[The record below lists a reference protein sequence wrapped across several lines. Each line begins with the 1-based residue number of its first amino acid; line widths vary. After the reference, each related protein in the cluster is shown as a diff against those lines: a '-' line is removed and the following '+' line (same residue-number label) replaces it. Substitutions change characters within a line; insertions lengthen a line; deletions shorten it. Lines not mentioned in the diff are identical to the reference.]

1 MWDHFFS
8 SNVVPVPPPPQ
19 PPVLFEAIWGL
30 VSSPALQ
37 LPPPPPPPPPPALGA
52 FLFTV
57 QSRIVQLLP
66 DTWPP
71 SADSVIANGPTIIT
85 IVLTPIFL
93 HVLAVSTERPSVEEL
108 ECNQKQ
114 TARRIE
120 VVNELIASLADEDLA
135 SDKIGRVKVE
145 ALSRRCYELL
155 QAPRSAVPP
164 GLMKDVIEW
173 LGKLAEKELRI
184 AHEKSAQKP
193 PPPEYADGSKLDEII
208 EQVGYIEE
216 LMKMA
221 HERMEPALHKRLWA
235 LVYQGRALRRTERR
249 RGLVKAVRLL
259 LKARESLKWVLLQ
272 SVASIL
278 MATVEA
284 TSTFYRASVLD
295 TFTTPDDATTTAEE
309 YWLAFKRAAH
319 ALFYVEMLATFLGL
333 LVNAL
338 RDRGQAK
345 MGQELKLYYFGAML
359 KKDLHFWTVK
369 KGSPNE
375 TIWQVWELDRKIEA
389 FVKVPQDAISIVV
402 KIATSAMLVRQRSS
416 RMLYLLL
423 GINWG
428 ALALNYA
435 WRFVQGKWY
444 DYATRGLMEPSMDD
458 YTWIHALNPEF
469 VSTFQS
475 FVRGDAE
482 RLSFARYLNSVTRR
496 KKASALIDSFATP
509 FEEVLTFS
517 SSIVQS
523 AVTGNLVAS
532 GVVGVGQATG
542 LMQSARSVSHDT
554 QSAIS
559 TYQDAV
565 RKAEPLAK
573 AWDLCTLPPSIDPD
587 VGIVPPGRARGHIV
601 FEGVEFKYP
610 ERDVLV
616 LKGASF
622 EVLPGQ
628 TLGMTGSAGC
638 GKSTALRLLERFYDV
653 TAGRILLDGRNIREY
668 SPDWLRSQI
677 ATVAQEP
684 KLLPCTIL
692 ENITF
697 GCKPG
702 SEPTLEKVYTAC
714 KDANIYDELM
724 DKNKFPEGL
733 RTMMNAVSN
742 VSGGE
747 KQRIAIARAI
757 LTNPPILLLDEAT
770 SALDEENQE
779 KVQSALERLMQG
791 RTTLIIAHRL
801 STIRSASQIVTFDN
815 GKVVESGTHDE
826 LLQKTDGVYRKLWM
840 KQAGPSGGGGG
851 GASDGDDGADH
862 ASGAV
867 VSAPR
872 AFLELREDE
881 VSQFNEPL
889 TPSTRLGRL
898 ERQLSETGL
907 RGTGAYEA
915 LADARAQLLAI
926 VRELQ
931 VEANRKEAE
940 RLETMLRQTEEVLMM
955 NAPLHAWSS
964 TFSRLGVRQQLL
976 APDDVHLSPTVHHLK
991 RLMRKVVHE
1000 NRDLRSDLR
1009 YEADYE
1015 MAVPLLRRAQTMK

>member
-1 MWDHFFS
+1 MMWDFFS
-8 SNVVPVPPPPQ
+8 TPGATLPPVPPPP
-19 PPVLFEAIWGL
+19 PPALFEALFGH
-30 VSSPALQ
+30 VFSPALQ

-52 FLFTV
+52 FLLSV
-57 QSRIVQLLP
+57 QSWIVQLLP

-71 SADSVIANGPTIIT
+71 SADSVIANGPTIMT
-85 IVLTPIFL
+85 IVLTPIFM
-93 HVLAVSTERPSVEEL
+93 HVVAFSLERPSVEEL
-108 ECNQKQ
+108 ESNQKQ

-135 SDKIGRVKVE
+135 SDEIGRVKFE
-145 ALSRRCYELL
+145 ALLRRCYELL

-184 AHEKSAQKP
+184 ALEKSAQKP
-193 PPPEYADGSKLDEII
+193 PPPEYADGSKLEKII
-208 EQVGYIEE
+208 DQVGYIEQ
-216 LMKMA
+216 LMQTA
-221 HERMEPALHKRLWA
+221 RERMEPALHKRVWA

-259 LKARESLKWVLLQ
+259 LKARESLKWMLLQ

-278 MATVEA
+278 VATVEA
-284 TSTFYRASVLD
+284 TTTYYRASVLD

-319 ALFYVEMLATFLGL
+319 ALFYVEMLATLLGL
-333 LVNAL
+333 LVTAL

-345 MGQELKLYYFGAML
+345 MGQELMVYYFGALL
-359 KKDLHFWTVK
+359 KKDLNFWTVK
-369 KGSPNE
+369 KGSPYE
-375 TIWQVWELDRKIEA
+375 TFRQVWELDGKIEK
-389 FVKVPQDAISIVV
+389 FVKVPQDAISIAV

-435 WRFVQGKWY
+435 WRFVRGKWY
-444 DYATRGLMEPSMDD
+444 DFATRGLMEPSMDD
-458 YTWIHALNPEF
+458 FTWIHALNPEF

-482 RLSFARYLNSVTRR
+482 RLSFARYLNSLTRR
-496 KKASALIDSFATP
+496 MKASALIDSFAEP
-509 FEEVLTFS
+509 FEEVLTLS
-517 SSIVQS
+517 SSIAQS

-532 GVVGVGQATG
+532 GVVGVGQANG
-542 LMQSARSVSHDT
+542 LMQSARGISRDT

-565 RKAEPLAK
+565 TKAVPLAK
-573 AWDLCTLPPSIDPD
+573 AWDLCTLPPSINPD
-587 VGIVPPGRARGHIV
+587 VGIVPQGRARGHII

-610 ERDVLV
+610 DRDVLV

-622 EVLPGQ
+622 EVSPGQ

-653 TAGRILLDGRNIREY
+653 TAGRILLDGTDIREY
-668 SPDWLRSQI
+668 SPDWLRGQI

-697 GCKPG
+697 GCKAG
-702 SEPTLEKVYTAC
+702 SEPTLEEVYAAC
-714 KDANIYDELM
+714 KAANIYEQLM

-757 LTNPPILLLDEAT
+757 LANPTILLLDEAT

-801 STIRSASQIVTFDN
+801 STIRSASKIITFDN

-826 LLQKTDGVYRKLWM
+826 LLQKTDGVYKKLWM

-851 GASDGDDGADH
+851 VPDGDDDAER
-862 ASGAV
+862 ASGAAHA
-867 VSAPR
+867 S
-872 AFLELREDE
+872 LEFREDE

-898 ERQLSETGL
+898 ERKLSETTL
-907 RGTGAYEA
+907 RETGAYEV
-915 LADARAQLLAI
+915 LANARAQLVAI

-931 VEANRKEAE
+931 VEANRKETE
-940 RLETMLRQTEEVLMM
+940 RLETLLRQSEEVLLMS
-955 NAPLHAWSS
+955 APLHAWPS

-976 APDDVHLSPTVHHLK
+976 APDDGTMHHLK
-991 RLMRKVVHE
+991 RLVRKVVHE
-1000 NRDLRSDLR
+1000 NRDLRSELR
-1009 YEADYE
+1009 SEADYE
-1015 MAVPLLRRAQTMK
+1015 IAVPLPRRAQTVK